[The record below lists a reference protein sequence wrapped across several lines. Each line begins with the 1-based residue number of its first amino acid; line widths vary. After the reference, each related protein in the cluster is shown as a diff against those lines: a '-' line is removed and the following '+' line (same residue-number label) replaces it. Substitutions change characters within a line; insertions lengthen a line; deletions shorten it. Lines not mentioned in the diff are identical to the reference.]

1 MFGRLNTRDKEN
13 TSFHDEIR
21 IKTVLFSIFR
31 ALYVIAHVN
40 HQIWNNYITQST
52 MTLSHTSQQIV
63 LSPTTTN
70 YKILQNFTKF
80 MKNSKVQCTKTHN
93 KNISVWKFNHNIL
106 GPEEHHVFTATK
118 SHFDFTKSK
127 NSIKP
132 LLGLL
137 SIKQTDECSS
147 SLT

>member
-1 MFGRLNTRDKEN
+1 MMFGRLKVKRQGKHDLTRQNQDQN
-13 TSFHDEIR
+13 CFI
-21 IKTVLFSIFR
+21 SIFR

-40 HQIWNNYITQST
+40 RQIWKYYITQSF

-70 YKILQNFTKF
+70 YKILQIFTKF

-118 SHFDFTKSK
+118 SHFDFTSQKLYK
-127 NSIKP
+127 TT
-132 LLGLL
+132 LGFTL
-137 SIKQTDECSS
+137 D
-147 SLT
+147 